1 MTEMT
6 DGFGRTIEYLR
17 VSVTD
22 KCNLRC
28 RYCMPPEG
36 VGKLAHSDILSIEE
50 TTRICAILCDMG
62 VRRVRLTGGEPLVRK
77 GITELIRNL
86 SSFENAPE
94 ILMTTNGV
102 LLADNITTL
111 YEAGLA
117 GVNIS
122 LDTTD
127 REEYLRMTGSDRL
140 SDVLNSINTAY
151 GSGIK
156 NKINCVPVRGIN
168 DKEIPEIAAFARD
181 RMIDVRFI
189 ELMPIGCA
197 AGYDRVTGEEV
208 LDKIIHSFGLSE
220 DDVQA
225 DEEEDSYSAS
235 PKGPA
240 VYYRIKGFRGRI
252 GLINPISGL
261 FCDKCN
267 RIRLTSTGQIKPCLY
282 FPDTVDLRQLI
293 RDGCSDED
301 IKEAVM
307 RAVAAKPQEHR
318 FGISD
323 PNGDSR
329 KMYQIGG

>member
-1 MTEMT
+1 MI
-6 DGFGRTIEYLR
+6 DGFGRIIEYLR

-36 VGKLAHSDILSIEE
+36 VSKLSHSDILTIEE
-50 TTRICAILCDMG
+50 ITRICALLCEMG
-62 VRRVRLTGGEPLVRK
+62 VRRVRFTGGEPLIRK
-77 GITELIRNL
+77 GITDLIHNL
-86 SSFENAPE
+86 SSLDNAPE

-102 LLADNITTL
+102 LLAKSIKAL

-127 REEYLRMTGSDRL
+127 RNEFLRMTGSDLL
-140 SDVLNSINTAY
+140 SDVINSINAAY
-151 GSGIK
+151 ETGIRI
-156 NKINCVPVRGIN
+156 KINCVPITGIN
-168 DKEIPEIAAFARD
+168 DKEIPKIAEFARN

-197 AGYDRVTGEEV
+197 AGYDRVTGEGV
-208 LDKIIHSFGLSE
+208 LHKIIHSFGLSE
-220 DDVQA
+220 GDLHPDYG
-225 DEEEDSYSAS
+225 EDSQNGI

-240 VYYRIKGFRGRI
+240 LYYRIKGFAGRI
-252 GLINPISGL
+252 GLIDPISDS

-282 FPDTVDLRQLI
+282 FSDSIDLRKLI
-293 RDGCSDED
+293 RDGCTDED

-307 RAVAAKPQEHR
+307 RAIAAKPREHR
-318 FGISD
+318 FGIPD
-323 PNGDSR
+323 GNGDSR